1 LRWGSPLP
9 IPNREVKPNSADGTT
24 VTGGR
29 VCHRHFSKNPWFRQG
44 FFVLSSW
51 SIHVIFAQTLVTN
64 NGHQPPMK
72 HSIALKIFSLAVGV
86 LIMMIVTAV
95 LNSIQVIHLG
105 DQVRDISGSGIPIAK
120 HAAALNENGLRRRI
134 AFDRLLREYQIPVRD
149 SIIVQAES
157 ANFEKFT
164 LLLNQNIDSLRLALA
179 HLPDNRD
186 SQELYIRAREIT
198 TEIEGLFLQQTD
210 MARRL
215 LMKEKDRE
223 YASSVD
229 LMEIN
234 FQSQV
239 ELQNKR
245 NELEDVAIQIANAS
259 VYRATL
265 AEQRVLWSSL
275 VVTLLSLILGLW
287 GAWFLSKRLANP
299 IMRLVRSTEDV
310 HDGNLSVTIEGL
322 PEDEIG
328 QLGDS
333 MNRMIEELRKKQDL
347 QAVISTYIDPRVV
360 QKIILPGRAEVLAGQ
375 KQIMTILFCD
385 IAGFTGISERLS
397 PTGLVKMVNRY
408 FTIMTECIQA
418 EGGIIDKFIGDA
430 IMAYWGPPFIGE
442 GEQAAAACRAAL
454 RQREAL
460 ELFRK
465 ELPEILGLRKDIPE
479 INIRIGLATGEV
491 VVGNI
496 GSDTARS
503 YTVMGDIVNLASR
516 LESANKQYGTSI
528 IISEATMLMAD
539 LHVEVMELDR
549 IVVKGKSET
558 VEIYEL
564 LGLRGQL
571 SETHELR
578 RKRFNEALDAYRRQ
592 DWMAANAVFSELVE
606 NFNDKTA
613 SAFLYRIR
621 LLETHSLG
629 AGWDGVWRMTSK

>member
-1 LRWGSPLP
+1 MSSPLFEKP
-9 IPNREVKPNSADGTT
+9 LVPPGVFCFNILQLSRYFRDSSFNPN
-24 VTGGR
+24 
-29 VCHRHFSKNPWFRQG
+29 HQ
-44 FFVLSSW
+44 
-51 SIHVIFAQTLVTN
+51 QTR
-64 NGHQPPMK
+64 MK

-86 LIMMIVTAV
+86 LIMMIVAAV

-105 DQVRDISGSGIPIAK
+105 DQVRNISTTGIPIAV
-120 HAAALNENGLRRRI
+120 HSAQINESGLRRRI
-134 AFDRLLREYQIPVRD
+134 AFERLYREYQMPVKD
-149 SIIVQAES
+149 SSVIREAES
-157 ANFEKFT
+157 NFEKFT
-164 LLLNQNIDSLRLALA
+164 LLVSQNIDSLRGALSRS
-179 HLPDNRD
+179 PDNRD
-186 SQELYIRAREIT
+186 DQELYAQAREVA

-210 MARRL
+210 IARRVL
-215 LMKEKDRE
+215 SKAKFGETS
-223 YASSVD
+223 YSSD

-234 FQSQV
+234 VAAQTTLQIKRG
-239 ELQNKR
+239 ELDDIAVK
-245 NELEDVAIQIANAS
+245 IANAS
-259 VYRATL
+259 VYRARV
-265 AEQRVLWSSL
+265 AEQMVLWSSL

-360 QKIILPGRAEVLAGQ
+360 EKIILPGRAEVLAGQ

-408 FTIMTECIQA
+408 FTIMTECIKA

-430 IMAYWGPPFIGE
+430 IMAYWGPPFIAE
-442 GEQAAAACRAAL
+442 GEQAAAACRAAI
-454 RQREAL
+454 RQRDAL
-460 ELFRK
+460 DQFRN
-465 ELPEILGLRKDIPE
+465 ELPEIIGLRKDIPE

-503 YTVMGDIVNLASR
+503 YTVMGDIVNLSAR
-516 LESANKQYGTSI
+516 LESANKQFGTTI
-528 IISEATMLMAD
+528 IISEATMRMAD

-549 IVVKGKSET
+549 IVVKGKSEP

-564 LGLRGQL
+564 LALRGTI
-571 SETHELR
+571 SDTVELR
-578 RKRFNEALDAYRRQ
+578 RQRFNEALAAYRRQ
-592 DWMAANAVFSELVE
+592 DWLAARAVFSELVE
-606 NFNDKTA
+606 NYDDKTA
-613 SAFLYRIR
+613 RVFLDRIS
-621 LLETHSLG
+621 LLETHALG
-629 AGWDGVWRMTSK
+629 AGWDGVWRMTTK